1 MTAAL
6 RQTLIC
12 WRPTL
17 WSHTSGMSGS
27 WGEKQLNW
35 YVIFNWLLSVLFHFI
50 SGRFT
55 MVFLHGSFLFKKVN
69 FYVLPLAMGMLFFQ
83 ANLRSKVTH
92 SMQTNLSHM
101 RRDNVTQT
109 YLLED
114 VACQSKRD
122 GNSNV
127 PKPQVYLAGLRGG
140 KTKTTHMIKTNLTR
154 SVNE

>member
-1 MTAAL
+1 MI
-6 RQTLIC
+6 LID
-12 WRPTL
+12 
-17 WSHTSGMSGS
+17 S
-27 WGEKQLNW
+27 
-35 YVIFNWLLSVLFHFI
+35 SVLFHFI

-55 MVFLHGSFLFKKVN
+55 MVFLHGSFLFKKVH

-109 YLLED
+109 YHLKD

-122 GNSNV
+122 GSSNV

-154 SVNE
+154 SVSE